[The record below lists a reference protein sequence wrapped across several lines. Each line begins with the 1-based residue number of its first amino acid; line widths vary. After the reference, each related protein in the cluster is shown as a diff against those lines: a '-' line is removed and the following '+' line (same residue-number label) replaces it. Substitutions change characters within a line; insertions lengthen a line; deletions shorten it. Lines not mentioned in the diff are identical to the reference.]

1 MLQGSSQLVHGHS
14 RIMQLAS
21 RRFARHYC
29 HRQDEYESF
38 PPTAMISTRKLCR
51 SFHVGDSWVHA
62 LDHVD
67 LQIEKGDF
75 VAVMGPSGSGKSTLM
90 NILGCL
96 DTPDQGVYQ
105 LLDQDVASLDDAELS
120 RIRNQHIGFVFQSFH
135 LLPRM
140 TALDNVMLPLRY
152 GRHDMSQ
159 ARTRAVELLQRLGLA
174 DRMDHKPNQLSG
186 GQRQRVAI
194 ARSIINQP
202 PLLLADEPT
211 GNLDSRTS
219 EEIMQLFTE
228 LNRQGQTILMVT
240 HEEEIATHAQ
250 RLIRMRDGKIEH
262 DTRQH

>member
-1 MLQGSSQLVHGHS
+1 
-14 RIMQLAS
+14 
-21 RRFARHYC
+21 
-29 HRQDEYESF
+29 
-38 PPTAMISTRKLCR
+38 
-51 SFHVGDSWVHA
+51 
-62 LDHVD
+62 VD

-105 LLDQDVASLDDAELS
+105 LLDQDVACLDDAELS